1 MTPESILSICAAVF
15 CLGLAVFVL
24 RRDHRSLAN
33 RVFALGML
41 AFAAREVAVAFSSQ
55 ALVDSEV
62 LRYQK
67 LRICAEAVV
76 PGLWLLYSV
85 VFARANYGEFL
96 KKWRWTLLAAFT
108 LPILLV
114 AAGWETLLTAA
125 LLDETSRWVLKLGW
139 SSYVFHLA
147 YLLFSVLILVNLES
161 TLRGSHGTSRW
172 QLKFTLLGL
181 GLLFA
186 VEIYANSQFIL
197 FSSHDT
203 ALSSVR
209 SAALLVTNVL
219 ILVSLVRS
227 RLTPAGV
234 YLSHSFIY
242 GSLTVLIVGV
252 YLLIVGGLA
261 KAASILGGGRNLPL
275 AAFIVLVSLVALA
288 IVLFSGEAQQKFKQF
303 VSRHLQR
310 PKHDYRNVWST
321 FTQRTG
327 SLVDIQPLCSAIASV
342 VSETYGSPSVSIW
355 LVSDTGDEVTL
366 GGSTALTEERSKILL
381 DMVSGGRPLIRLV
394 KNDPSPIDIESL
406 MLKEAPEKVSI
417 EPTFLHEAGIRFC
430 VPLIAGRELVGL
442 MTLNE
447 RVTKEPFTVEDFELL
462 KTFADQ
468 SAAALLNLSLSERLV
483 TAKEMEAFQSVSTFF
498 VHDLKNLAS
507 RLSLTLQNL
516 PAHYDD
522 PAFRKDLLRVIS
534 QSVENIDAMCSRLS
548 PLSQVLELK
557 PTQTDLNALV
567 RSTVDNLSKSVKAG
581 LTYELQSVPTMALD
595 GEQIQKVLVNL
606 ILNANEANEDDGEIR
621 VVTEDRNGWA
631 VLSVADN
638 GCGMSRDFMSRSL
651 FKAFQT
657 TKKKGLGI
665 GLFHCK
671 KIVEAHGGKIEVE
684 SEVGKG
690 STFRVALPNTVRN
703 PR

>member
-1 MTPESILSICAAVF
+1 MSPEAILSIGAAIFSV
-15 CLGLAVFVL
+15 GLAAFVIW
-24 RRDHRSLAN
+24 RGPRSLAN

-41 AFAAREVAVAFSSQ
+41 AFAAREVAVALSSQ
-55 ALVDSEV
+55 AVLASEV

-67 LRICAEAVV
+67 LRIGAEAVI

-85 VFARANYGEFL
+85 IFARANYSEFL
-96 KKWRWTLLAAFT
+96 RKWRWTLSAAFV

-114 AAGWETLLTAA
+114 VFGWDTLFESAV
-125 LLDETSRWVLKLGW
+125 LDETSRWVLNLGW
-139 SSYVFHLA
+139 ASYVFHLA
-147 YLLFSVLILVNLES
+147 CLLFSVLILVNLES

-181 GLLFA
+181 GVLFA

-197 FSSHDT
+197 YSSHYT

-209 SAALLVTNVL
+209 AAALWVTNVL
-219 ILVSLVRS
+219 ILISLVRS

-242 GSLTVLIVGV
+242 GSITVLIVGV

-261 KAASILGGGRNLPL
+261 KLATVLGGGQNLPL
-275 AAFIVLVSLVALA
+275 AAFIVLVSLVVLA

-310 PKHDYRNVWST
+310 PKYDYRNVWSE

-327 SLVDIQPLCSAIASV
+327 SLVDIKPLCSAIASV
-342 VSETYGSPSVSIW
+342 VSETFGSPSVSIW
-355 LVSDTGDEVTL
+355 LLNDTGDELAL
-366 GGSTALTEERSKILL
+366 GGSTALTEERGKALL
-381 DMVSGGRPLIRLV
+381 DTADGGSPLIRLV
-394 KNDPSPIDIESL
+394 HKDPSPIDVESL
-406 MLKEAPEKVSI
+406 LSKVGPEKAPLD
-417 EPTFLHEAGIRFC
+417 PTFRHEAGIRFC
-430 VPLIAGRELVGL
+430 VPLVAGREMVGL

-468 SAAALLNLSLSERLV
+468 AAAALLNLNLSERLV
-483 TAKEMEAFQSVSTFF
+483 KAKEMEAFQSVSTFF

-516 PAHYDD
+516 PAHYED

-534 QSVENIDAMCSRLS
+534 QSVDNIDGMCSRLS

-557 PTQTDLNALV
+557 PAETDLNALV
-567 RSTVDNLSKSVKAG
+567 RNTLGGLSPSVKG
-581 LTYELQSVPTMALD
+581 RVTQDLQTVPTISLD
-595 GEQIQKVLVNL
+595 EEQIQKVLVNL
-606 ILNANEANEDDGEIR
+606 VLNANEATGDNGEIR
-621 VVTEDRNGWA
+621 VVTENRNGWM

-638 GCGMSRDFMSRSL
+638 GCGMSREFMSRSL
-651 FKAFQT
+651 FKAFKT

-671 KIVEAHGGKIEVE
+671 KIVEAHGGRIEVE
-684 SEVGKG
+684 SEEGKG
-690 STFRVALPNTVRN
+690 TTFRVLLPDQVRN
-703 PR
+703 QE